1 MLVKDNKTMVAD
13 TNIRLPDQLLA
24 QAQAIAQQEGKT
36 LDDFTAEAVE
46 KLVNDRN
53 WERMKR
59 EADQRRGDMTDEQ
72 VQEYVDQ
79 VIHDYRRE
87 QRGR

>member
-1 MLVKDNKTMVAD
+1 MATD
-13 TNIRLPDQLLA
+13 TNIRIPDQLLA

-46 KLVNDRN
+46 KLVKDRN

-59 EADQRRGDMTDEQ
+59 EANQRRGNMTDEQ
-72 VQEYVDQ
+72 VQEYVDK
-79 VIHDYRRE
+79 VLHDYRNE